1 MKDER
6 INDII
11 SQERKKFVYELVNNS
26 IISNDEFQSLELKNR
41 LTRLFVEI
49 ENIIKSSNSLDWG
62 YDTIIDNFF
71 TKIGLIVKNTPGLTI
86 GVRDVVSNGELYIY
100 YGKISSDIG
109 AKKIDYDTRFDL
121 ASVSKLFTAISL
133 LKKQE
138 EGKID

>member
-71 TKIGLIVKNTPGLTI
+71 TKMIKNI
-86 GVRDVVSNGELYIY
+86 QIM
-100 YGKISSDIG
+100 KI
-109 AKKIDYDTRFDL
+109 F
-121 ASVSKLFTAISL
+121 SL
-133 LKKQE
+133 R
-138 EGKID
+138 IRT